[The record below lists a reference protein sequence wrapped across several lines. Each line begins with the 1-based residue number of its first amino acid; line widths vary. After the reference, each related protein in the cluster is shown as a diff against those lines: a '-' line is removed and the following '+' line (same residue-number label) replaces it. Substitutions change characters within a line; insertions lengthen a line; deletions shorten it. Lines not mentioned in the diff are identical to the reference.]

1 MQSQVQEYIANNEL
15 AKAAELCLS
24 VNDSEP
30 QLWVFNSI
38 AKVAVEYRN
47 QHNQDAALTHLEKAV
62 QKWQGIPKPVFFL
75 MELGHARR
83 TLLQFESAAS
93 AYAQVIEITPGHFWA
108 NLFYATSLL
117 KLGLAD
123 KAHDVFKRFDSQFVT
138 PEESTPEWLTLRIE
152 IAIARDESQSL
163 QSYYQ
168 LCAYRIHHFKLY
180 QRHRLIRLL
189 YKLQDT
195 SLVVK
200 CIQSLVFW
208 LSDDASCTYLF
219 ARLFYDIDRLNSCIR
234 TLLSL
239 RSIANEPAYYM
250 DLLITSVCET
260 AEVNRDNT
268 WEQATSFLD
277 KQYADG
283 NKAGYYWQLW
293 QDYFEPQTAEYPF
306 IANKNYNVGTERTL
320 QQFTLLYATQPRLPI
335 AQPEQASPFS
345 GSVIS
350 CSFGS
355 VASKNPTLLKTG
367 SQSVEV
373 KRFSIG
379 NAIEFINTHYPKR
392 FYSAWRLTRSQ
403 ADKEE
408 LFKLCYL
415 AKNGGVFV
423 PDNIQGNPGKLT
435 LLTNYPE
442 SLLLVKGYM
451 GINTR
456 IVVSKPNHPLLKAI
470 LEQIVQNLTN
480 RSRLPGFY
488 TTGALCWAKVYCQ
501 YVEEVER
508 RGVNANVRIISAHTA
523 FI

>member
-1 MQSQVQEYIANNEL
+1 MQSQVQAYIANNDL

-30 QLWVFNSI
+30 QFWVFNSI
-38 AKVAVEYRN
+38 AKVAVEYCNQRN
-47 QHNQDAALTHLEKAV
+47 NDAALTHLEEAE
-62 QKWQGIPKPVFFL
+62 QKWPDIAKPVFFW

-83 TLLQFESAAS
+83 TLLQFENAAS
-93 AYAQVIEITPGHFWA
+93 AYAQVIEISPGHFWA
-108 NLFYATSLL
+108 NLFYVTSLL

-123 KAHDVFKRFDSQFVT
+123 KAHEVFERFESKFDT
-138 PEESTPEWLTLRIE
+138 PEESSSEWLILRIE
-152 IAIARDESQSL
+152 IAIARDEL
-163 QSYYQ
+163 QLLQFYYQ
-168 LCAYRIHHFKLY
+168 LCAYKIHHFKPY

-189 YKLQDT
+189 YHVKDT
-195 SLVVK
+195 RLVAK
-200 CIQSLVFW
+200 CIQSLIFW
-208 LSDDASCTYLF
+208 LSDDASCIYLF
-219 ARLFYDIDRLNSCIR
+219 AKLFYDIDRLASCIR
-234 TLLSL
+234 TLLSIL
-239 RSIANEPAYYM
+239 SLEKEPANYM

-268 WEQATSFLD
+268 WKQAKCFLD
-277 KQYADG
+277 KQCIDG
-283 NKAGYYWQLW
+283 NSAGYYWQLW
-293 QDYFEPQTAEYPF
+293 QDYFEPQAEEYPV

-320 QQFTLLYATQPRLPI
+320 QQFTLLYARQSQLPI
-335 AQPEQASPFS
+335 GQPAQASPY
-345 GSVIS
+345 SVIS
-350 CSFGS
+350 CSFGRE
-355 VASKNPTLLKTG
+355 ASKNLELEKTSSSG
-367 SQSVEV
+367 VEV

-403 ADKEE
+403 ADKEH

-415 AKNGGVFV
+415 VKIGGIFV
-423 PDNIQGNPGKLT
+423 PENMQENPEKLAQ
-435 LLTNYPE
+435 LTNYPE

-451 GINTR
+451 GINTG

-488 TTGALCWAKVYCQ
+488 TTGALCWSKVYCQ
-501 YVEEVER
+501 YVKEVER
-508 RGVNANVRIISAHTA
+508 RGMNANVRIISPHTA